1 MKEKILFLTAYVPNK
16 AAAGEKNTMIMLNDL
31 ASCYDVDLIYFKYD
45 WENDYVPER
54 GNVNTKLTIRN
65 SIMTKLKNV
74 CNFPFVHPTFS
85 IRFNWLILRRVR
97 DLLKINHYKVVIFN
111 HSNMFLYGR
120 YIDKRIPKI
129 LLCHDVIAQ
138 RVLRSS
144 SYLMQKICIF
154 SERMSLNLPNA
165 HIFSF
170 SQKDCDLIKQIYH
183 KETNLCLDYIDEQI
197 INKSPDKVEDYFT
210 MFGDWRRKENAEG
223 ALWFIN
229 TVGPLL
235 RKKVHIKIIGRGF
248 PNKDVKNIVPN
259 LNLDILGF
267 VDDPYKILSQS
278 KALISPLFT
287 GAGIKVKVI
296 EALACGIPV
305 IGTDIAFEG
314 LPPLFNSFM
323 LIAETP
329 KDYIRCMECLNM
341 NIDERIKTKEQYK
354 GILLMIKQVMNW
366 IKTHRYCLAGL
377 YMLVFLSGFF
387 LLELHEPSDV
397 HIIHCAVDDLIP
409 FNEWFVLPYFL
420 WYAWV
425 PVFMIYFMI
434 KDREAYLRLC
444 FVMFSGATFC
454 LFVYLLAPN
463 GLNLRQEITSQNFC
477 AQIVRFLRR
486 VDPPNNVC
494 PSIHVSSTVAVHLTI
509 CHAASVRNK
518 KPIRTLSW
526 IVTILICL
534 STMFIKQHS
543 LVDVLCG
550 WILSLILDEAVNVWV
565 LVKAFSK
572 GKMIALW
579 KTNK

>member
-97 DLLKINHYKVVIFN
+97 DLLKMNHYKVVIFN

-210 MFGDWRRKENAEG
+210 MFGDW
-223 ALWFIN
+223 
-229 TVGPLL
+229 
-235 RKKVHIKIIGRGF
+235 

-329 KDYIRCMECLNM
+329 KDYIRCMECLNL
-341 NIDERIKTKEQYK
+341 NIDERIKTKE
-354 GILLMIKQVMNW
+354 
-366 IKTHRYCLAGL
+366 
-377 YMLVFLSGFF
+377 
-387 LLELHEPSDV
+387 
-397 HIIHCAVDDLIP
+397 
-409 FNEWFVLPYFL
+409 
-420 WYAWV
+420 
-425 PVFMIYFMI
+425 
-434 KDREAYLRLC
+434 
-444 FVMFSGATFC
+444 
-454 LFVYLLAPN
+454 
-463 GLNLRQEITSQNFC
+463 
-477 AQIVRFLRR
+477 
-486 VDPPNNVC
+486 
-494 PSIHVSSTVAVHLTI
+494 
-509 CHAASVRNK
+509 
-518 KPIRTLSW
+518 
-526 IVTILICL
+526 
-534 STMFIKQHS
+534 MFIKTYQS
-543 LVDVLCG
+543 DS
-550 WILSLILDEAVNVWV
+550 I
-565 LVKAFSK
+565 
-572 GKMIALW
+572 
-579 KTNK
+579 TNYIKRI

>member
-97 DLLKINHYKVVIFN
+97 DLLKMNHYKVVIFN

-154 SERMSLNLPNA
+154 SERMS
-165 HIFSF
+165 
-170 SQKDCDLIKQIYH
+170 
-183 KETNLCLDYIDEQI
+183 LDYIDEQI

-278 KALISPLFT
+278 KALKSPLFT

-329 KDYIRCMECLNM
+329 KDYIRCMECLNL
-341 NIDERIKTKEQYK
+341 NIDERIKTKERK
-354 GILLMIKQVMNW
+354 IKM
-366 IKTHRYCLAGL
+366 K
-377 YMLVFLSGFF
+377 
-387 LLELHEPSDV
+387 
-397 HIIHCAVDDLIP
+397 
-409 FNEWFVLPYFL
+409 
-420 WYAWV
+420 
-425 PVFMIYFMI
+425 
-434 KDREAYLRLC
+434 
-444 FVMFSGATFC
+444 
-454 LFVYLLAPN
+454 
-463 GLNLRQEITSQNFC
+463 
-477 AQIVRFLRR
+477 
-486 VDPPNNVC
+486 
-494 PSIHVSSTVAVHLTI
+494 
-509 CHAASVRNK
+509 NK
-518 KPIRTLSW
+518 KNK
-526 IVTILICL
+526 ICKN
-534 STMFIKQHS
+534 I
-543 LVDVLCG
+543 
-550 WILSLILDEAVNVWV
+550 
-565 LVKAFSK
+565 
-572 GKMIALW
+572 
-579 KTNK
+579 

>member
-97 DLLKINHYKVVIFN
+97 DLLKMNHYKVVIFN

-341 NIDERIKTKEQYK
+341 N
-354 GILLMIKQVMNW
+354 
-366 IKTHRYCLAGL
+366 
-377 YMLVFLSGFF
+377 F
-387 LLELHEPSDV
+387 
-397 HIIHCAVDDLIP
+397 
-409 FNEWFVLPYFL
+409 
-420 WYAWV
+420 
-425 PVFMIYFMI
+425 
-434 KDREAYLRLC
+434 
-444 FVMFSGATFC
+444 
-454 LFVYLLAPN
+454 
-463 GLNLRQEITSQNFC
+463 
-477 AQIVRFLRR
+477 
-486 VDPPNNVC
+486 
-494 PSIHVSSTVAVHLTI
+494 I
-509 CHAASVRNK
+509 C
-518 KPIRTLSW
+518 
-526 IVTILICL
+526 
-534 STMFIKQHS
+534 
-543 LVDVLCG
+543 
-550 WILSLILDEAVNVWV
+550 
-565 LVKAFSK
+565 
-572 GKMIALW
+572 
-579 KTNK
+579 